1 MFKNVVS
8 EMGVTIQ
15 QWRCAIARPAPALR
29 SVKVTPNHEEMLSSM
44 RDESF
49 KMWAFVGTIVMW
61 LMMINFMT
69 ANSFSE
75 SRESSERNAE
85 IRIHSTETLQITL
98 TKSLMAVQLRSLSS
112 ETTLPAT
119 VIKILLILGNVE
131 VNPGPEMQ
139 PKLNLYRLLRKVE
152 KSGEPIEFLREHNL
166 LPRSMDCEH
175 CCRTMTKLYPASNA
189 AARFKYFRCTCENRK
204 RIPLTKDT
212 FFYNANI
219 TPKVFLVLAYGFC
232 YRSSIFKDC

>member
-1 MFKNVVS
+1 MFKNVIS
-8 EMGVTIQ
+8 EMGGTIQ

-61 LMMINFMT
+61 LMLINFMT

-98 TKSLMAVQLRSLSS
+98 TKSFLAVLKTLVESFSPSAMEQLGQR
-112 ETTLPAT
+112 ETGGGGLVVANEC
-119 VIKILLILGNVE
+119 G
-131 VNPGPEMQ
+131 
-139 PKLNLYRLLRKVE
+139 RKV
-152 KSGEPIEFLREHNL
+152 
-166 LPRSMDCEH
+166 
-175 CCRTMTKLYPASNA
+175 T
-189 AARFKYFRCTCENRK
+189 
-204 RIPLTKDT
+204 
-212 FFYNANI
+212 
-219 TPKVFLVLAYGFC
+219 LVLGENG
-232 YRSSIFKDC
+232 

>member
-1 MFKNVVS
+1 
-8 EMGVTIQ
+8 MGVTIQ

-44 RDESF
+44 RDDSF

-61 LMMINFMT
+61 LMLINFMK

-85 IRIHSTETLQITL
+85 NLPFLTEIRVHSTVTLQITL
-98 TKSLMAVQLRSLSS
+98 TKSFMAVQLRSLSS

-189 AARFKYFRCTCENRK
+189 EARFKYFRCKCENRK

-212 FFYNANI
+212 FFYHANI
-219 TPKVFLVLAYGFC
+219 TPTVFLVLAYVFC
-232 YRSSIFKDC
+232 YRSSIFKDY